1 MWKIYL
7 CYSAL
12 SLYYM
17 THFPLSKPL
26 ISRIDYFD
34 RFCRVRNVYSY
45 LHRLQ
50 TNSGRRSRNTMRDRV
65 CEKDEK
71 TKKRTKKETA
81 WFLLASQAYGPFFF
95 SQGYLMK
102 PTAML
107 NLAYSIATIK
117 TSVLRFILTN
127 DGMDLCWIKRRLA
140 HLHWTCT
147 DRLWAVPIIQMS
159 LHNIIF
165 CSTLEKILRETWNIH
180 LLNGCNKTAEIK
192 EKRSTITFLF
202 NGLQSA

>member
-1 MWKIYL
+1 MRKIYL
-7 CYSAL
+7 CSSAL

-17 THFPLSKPL
+17 THFPLSQPL
-26 ISRIDYFD
+26 ISRINYFD

-50 TNSGRRSRNTMRDRV
+50 TKSGRTSRNTTRNRV

-71 TKKRTKKETA
+71 TKKRAKKETA
-81 WFLLASQAYGPFFF
+81 WFLLASQECNLYFFLSRLFDVAY
-95 SQGYLMK
+95 S
-102 PTAML
+102 

-117 TSVLRFILTN
+117 TSVLSFILTN
-127 DGMDLCWIKRRLA
+127 DGMDLCWIQRRLA
-140 HLHWTCT
+140 HVHWTCT

-165 CSTLEKILRETWNIH
+165 CSTLEKKSEGKHET
-180 LLNGCNKTAEIK
+180 
-192 EKRSTITFLF
+192 STY
-202 NGLQSA
+202 

>member
-1 MWKIYL
+1 MYIHI
-7 CYSAL
+7 C
-12 SLYYM
+12 
-17 THFPLSKPL
+17 
-26 ISRIDYFD
+26 ID
-34 RFCRVRNVYSY
+34 CRQILGEDPEIQWETEYVRKMKRQRKEQRKKQPGSCWP
-45 LHRLQ
+45 H
-50 TNSGRRSRNTMRDRV
+50 
-65 CEKDEK
+65 
-71 TKKRTKKETA
+71 KRTV
-81 WFLLASQAYGPFFF
+81 LFFF

-127 DGMDLCWIKRRLA
+127 DGMDLCWIKRHLA